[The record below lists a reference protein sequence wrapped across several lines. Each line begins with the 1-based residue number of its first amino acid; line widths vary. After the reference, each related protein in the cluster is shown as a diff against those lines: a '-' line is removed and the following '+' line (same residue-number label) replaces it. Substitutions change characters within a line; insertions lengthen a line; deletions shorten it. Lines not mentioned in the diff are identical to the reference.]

1 MEKQQNLKLE
11 QPINQ
16 KNGLYYYDA
25 SAEGYVSINNGNVNI
40 TKEEIIEIT
49 LKLPVYGVKRNIA
62 SSSVAWTRIESS
74 VGKSATAV
82 KGASKIETTVNDF
95 DNIYPWSDIKTCA
108 LSPEGEVL
116 KYSDEADWD
125 WTAYDYIMTEVP
137 EFWWDREQ
145 KTENGATW
153 EYIYISEKQTKLTPN
168 KSEKFYIG
176 RYTATGTKSSVD
188 CKNNKNNL
196 VDISITDLR
205 QSAQNIGENW
215 RINGYMEME
224 LFANALSSRICR
236 L

>member
-74 VGKSATAV
+74 VGKTATAV

-125 WTAYDYIMTEVP
+125 WTAYDYIMTEIP
-137 EFWWDREQ
+137 EFWWNREQ
-145 KTENGATW
+145 KTENRATW
-153 EYIYISEKQTKLTPN
+153 EYIYISRNKTELTPN
-168 KSEKFYIG
+168 RSEKFYIG
-176 RYTATGTKSSVD
+176 RYTATGNKTNITTKSGVSSLFDVII
-188 CKNNKNNL
+188 KN
-196 VDISITDLR
+196 LR
-205 QSAQNIGENW
+205 TNAKKIGENW
-215 RINGYMEME
+215 RFNRYMEME
-224 LFANALSSRICR
+224 LLADVISS
-236 L
+236 